1 MRIKT
6 EFINVKLRHEDW
18 AIMVLPSL
26 FIGRYMTDWQLLFRF
41 LTFEFLIEFYTDENA
56 KNK

>member
-6 EFINVKLRHEDW
+6 EFINVKFRHEDW
-18 AIMVLPSL
+18 MIMVLPSL
-26 FIGRYMTDWQLLFRF
+26 LISRYMTIWQLLFRF